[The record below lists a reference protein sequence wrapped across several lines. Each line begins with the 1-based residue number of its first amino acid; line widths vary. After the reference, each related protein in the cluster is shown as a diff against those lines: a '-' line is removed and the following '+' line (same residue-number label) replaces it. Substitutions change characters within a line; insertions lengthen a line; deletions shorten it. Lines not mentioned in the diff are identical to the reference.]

1 MNIDSIRNG
10 IVIDHI
16 ASGSAMKL
24 YELLGLDGLDCSV
37 AILKNV
43 PSKKKGKKD
52 IIKID
57 ADIDVNLDVIGFVD
71 PEATVNVIKD
81 SKLVEKKS
89 ISAPATLKNVIKCKN
104 PRCITSVER
113 DLDQVFVLTDKEKMT
128 YRCIYCES
136 KAK

>member
-16 ASGSAMKL
+16 AAGSAMKL

-57 ADIDVNLDVIGFVD
+57 ADIDVNLDVIGYVD

-89 ISAPATLKNVIKCKN
+89 ISAPTTLKNVIKCKN

-128 YRCIYCES
+128 YRCIYCET
-136 KAK
+136 KPN